1 MFLSDNI
8 GKYRFIAKEF
18 DYICRMYIMCQNFDY
33 RGAAAMDEQLF
44 TRIAQAVQSS
54 SLHGWLVIDRNFR
67 IVFVND
73 TFCRLWHIDQDRLI
87 NKSLLNVLYNGKK
100 VDEDNNY
107 HGPLIET
114 MDTGCEFPLLEAC
127 LTNPHDNSYI
137 WYLASTFLLRD
148 SEDEPEYAVG
158 VYVPID
164 KFKVIEAKLD
174 VINLSIIKAFCKA
187 IGIRDTYTKQHSEHV
202 AALMV
207 ELAEFMKLPRDG
219 VTIAYLAGIVHDVGK
234 IGVPERILNKPGALT
249 DTEFESV
256 KRHAIKGADI
266 LSDIDGFEVI
276 ASIVRHHH
284 ERFDGLGYPIGLAG
298 DDIPVYSR
306 MLSVCD
312 AYDAMTSA
320 RCYREPYSVRQ
331 ALDEIKRCSGT
342 QFDPEIC
349 KIFIRFMEQSRIKEK
364 SNNT

>member
-1 MFLSDNI
+1 
-8 GKYRFIAKEF
+8 
-18 DYICRMYIMCQNFDY
+18 
-33 RGAAAMDEQLF
+33 MDGQLF
-44 TRIAQAVQSS
+44 TRIAKAVQSS
-54 SLHGWLVIDRNFR
+54 SLHGWLVIDRDFN

-73 TFCRLWHIDQDRLI
+73 TFCKLWHRDRDQLI
-87 NKSLLNVLYNGKK
+87 NKSLLDALYNGKK
-100 VDEDNNY
+100 TDEDNNY

-114 MDTGCEFPLLEAC
+114 MDTGREFPLLEAC
-127 LTNPHDNSYI
+127 ISNPYDKSYV
-137 WYLASTFLLRD
+137 WYLASTFVLRD

-207 ELAEFMKLPRDG
+207 ELAEFMKMARDG

-234 IGVPERILNKPGALT
+234 IGVPERILNKPGSLN
-249 DTEFESV
+249 DNEYESV

-284 ERFDGLGYPIGLAG
+284 ERFDGLGYPAGLAG
-298 DDIPVYSR
+298 DAIPVYSR

-320 RCYREPYSVRQ
+320 RCYRKPYTVRQ
-331 ALDEIKRCSGT
+331 ALDEIRRCAGT
-342 QFDPEIC
+342 QFDPEISNA
-349 KIFIRFMEQSRIKEK
+349 FIEFMEQSRMKDNG
-364 SNNT
+364 SNT

>member
-1 MFLSDNI
+1 
-8 GKYRFIAKEF
+8 
-18 DYICRMYIMCQNFDY
+18 
-33 RGAAAMDEQLF
+33 MDGQLF

-54 SLHGWLVIDRNFR
+54 SLHGWLVIDRSFK

-73 TFCRLWHIDQDRLI
+73 TFCKLWQIDHDKLI
-87 NKSLLNVLYNGKK
+87 NKSLLEVLYNGEKK
-100 VDEDNNY
+100 AEDDTY

-114 MDTGCEFPLLEAC
+114 MDTGREFPLLEAC
-127 LTNPHDNSYI
+127 LINPFDKSYI

-148 SEDEPEYAVG
+148 SNDEPQYAVG

-187 IGIRDTYTKQHSEHV
+187 IGIRDSYTKQHSEHV

-207 ELAEFMKLPRDG
+207 ELAEFLQLPRDG

-234 IGVPERILNKPGALT
+234 IGVPERILNKPGSLT
-249 DTEFESV
+249 DNEYESV

-266 LSDIDGFEVI
+266 LSDIDGFEDI

-284 ERFDGLGYPIGLAG
+284 ERYDGLGYPLGLAG
-298 DDIPVYSR
+298 DAIPVYSR

-320 RCYREPYSVRQ
+320 RCYRAPYSVRQ

-342 QFDPEIC
+342 QFDPEIS
-349 KIFIRFMEQSRIKEK
+349 KAFIKFMEQSRIKSED
-364 SNNT
+364 SNT